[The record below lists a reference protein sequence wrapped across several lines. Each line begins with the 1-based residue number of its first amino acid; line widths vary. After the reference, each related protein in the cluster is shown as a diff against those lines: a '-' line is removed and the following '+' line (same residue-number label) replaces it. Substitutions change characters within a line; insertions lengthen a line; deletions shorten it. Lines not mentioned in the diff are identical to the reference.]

1 MRLILGIFVWKR
13 GSLANSEQKKAA
25 AEDKERAEFLTIKTE
40 WKKYRNIKTF
50 T

>member
-1 MRLILGIFVWKR
+1 MRLII

-25 AEDKERAEFLTIKTE
+25 AEDKERAEFLTKTE
-40 WKKYRNIKTF
+40 WKTYRNIKTF